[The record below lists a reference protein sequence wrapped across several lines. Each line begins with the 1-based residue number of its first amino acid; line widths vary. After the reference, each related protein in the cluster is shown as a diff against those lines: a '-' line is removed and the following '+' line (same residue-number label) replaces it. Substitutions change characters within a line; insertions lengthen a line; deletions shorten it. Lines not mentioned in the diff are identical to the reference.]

1 MIFKYSKL
9 LPIRLIE
16 ITTFDQRY
24 QNKPFDLD
32 DRQCYVQKFQTND
45 TTKLQFLSDYPD
57 FTFKV
62 YHLETNIQA
71 LNIDPVDKQY
81 NVKNQ
86 TFKVYEV
93 EIDFNQL
100 GESDYYVE
108 VIANGVLYQSEPINV
123 AGFQP
128 NTLLYEYRN
137 SYPKSDIVFYDGFV
151 SSFRAEGGINQF
163 MPSFQDESYIDQQYN
178 NTLLNSVGYRVFT
191 LYVGNA
197 TGVPDWVGDRIN
209 EILTCDNLKID
220 GLYYAKANSAK
231 WNINRAAAVQENEK
245 TFAGYS
251 IEITPVSNVGENVY
265 IVEAKKPED
274 EIRMIQL
281 SKIYQNHGGNLIAIG
296 LFKNYSLLVGIGI
309 APALGIAPFTV
320 NVGITPNGSEIGTF
334 IVDAATIDDDAE
346 YWLRNYYFRSVRTLY
361 LSGLD
366 SVTCDI
372 VLDYK
377 QYDAPA
383 LNGTINAYKGIAI
396 NSRISYLE
404 LQPGD
409 LERDFN
415 IATGYGNIGTEWVDF
430 AVCGI
435 YPGTEKYAG
444 GTMTLCYTETSYP
457 LKVPVNGV
465 MVPNTGGVNKIKLS
479 KQQLPIDP
487 LKIFSAGSKSDESD
501 GLTET
506 SLIANSGQF
515 GASRASYA
523 MVAGSPGSPFV
534 GNSEPMGAGA
544 DISIM
549 QQYIIELM
557 VVRYAKTA

>member
-16 ITTFDQRY
+16 IKTFDQRY

-57 FTFKV
+57 FTFKI
-62 YHLETNIQA
+62 YHLDTNIQA

-100 GESDYYVE
+100 LEGDYYVE

-137 SYPKSDIVFYDGFV
+137 SYPKSDTIFYDGFV
-151 SSFRAEGGINQF
+151 SSFRVEGGINQF

-178 NTLLNSVGYRVFT
+178 NTLLNSVGYRIFT

-231 WNINRAAAVQENEK
+231 WNINRAGAVQENEK

-251 IEITPVSNVGENVY
+251 IEITPVSNIGENVY

-281 SKIYQNHGGNLIAIG
+281 SKVYQNHGGDLTAIG
-296 LFKNYSLLVGIGI
+296 LFKKYSILVGIGI
-309 APALGIAPFTV
+309 YPGAGTAPFTITA
-320 NVGITPNGSEIGTF
+320 GITSNGGEIGTF
-334 IVDAATIDDDAE
+334 TVEDVE
-346 YWLRNYYFRSVRTLY
+346 YWLRDYLFDGVRTLY
-361 LSGLD
+361 LTGLD

-383 LNGTINAYKGIAI
+383 LNGTINPFKGLGIG
-396 NSRISYLE
+396 SRISYCE
-404 LQPGD
+404 LNPGD
-409 LERDFN
+409 LDRDFTLSSGLGN
-415 IATGYGNIGTEWVDF
+415 TGTDWVDW
-430 AVCGI
+430 AICGI
-435 YPGTEKYAG
+435 YKGTEQYAG
-444 GTMTLCYTETSYP
+444 GRLILGYTETTYP
-457 LKVPVNGV
+457 LTIPVNGIA
-465 MVPNTGGVNKIKLS
+465 VPNTGGVNTFKLT
-479 KQQLPIDP
+479 KKQLPIDSI
-487 LKIFSAGSKSDESD
+487 KIFAAGTKSDESD
-501 GLTET
+501 GLTST

-534 GNSEPMGAGA
+534 GNSEPMGEGA
-544 DISIM
+544 DIPIM
-549 QQYIIELM
+549 PQYVVELM